1 MSGVPAYTRASKN
14 LSPVVGVPADPRA
27 SRGPFIESSGLAGT
41 PTTRKKEAFLLWR
54 LRGYSRPSEIPYI
67 CINKEKVMELLI
79 RNIKAKKDI
88 KFIQELAERLGLQ
101 TTQLSIEEKEE
112 IGLGLAIEAG
122 RKSGYVS
129 EKIVLK
135 TLRNIRNKK

>member
-1 MSGVPAYTRASKN
+1 
-14 LSPVVGVPADPRA
+14 
-27 SRGPFIESSGLAGT
+27 
-41 PTTRKKEAFLLWR
+41 
-54 LRGYSRPSEIPYI
+54 
-67 CINKEKVMELLI
+67 MELLI